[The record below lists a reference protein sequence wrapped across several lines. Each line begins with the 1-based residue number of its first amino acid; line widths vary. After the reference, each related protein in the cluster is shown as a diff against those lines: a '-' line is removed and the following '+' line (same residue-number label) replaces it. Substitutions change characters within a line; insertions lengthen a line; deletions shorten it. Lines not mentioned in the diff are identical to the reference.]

1 MPKEASV
8 DIACLFQVGKDAQT
22 PRRCGGCAAHDMF
35 WRRFRG
41 HRMGTNRLIHE
52 TSPYLLQHAHNP
64 VDWHPWTEE
73 AFAIARSE
81 DKPVLLSIGYSACHW
96 CHVMAHESF
105 EDNEIAAVMN
115 ARFVNVK
122 VDREERPDLDLVYQN
137 AVQLFI
143 RRGGGWPLTMFLT
156 PDKVP
161 FYGGTYFPPSD
172 RHGLPGFPKLLSM
185 LADAYRDRKEDIAR
199 TTAEAQSALVQM
211 SRQTSRQTSREA
223 PEATSPEIAPD
234 LLTQSA
240 EELSRIFDPI
250 HGGFGDAP
258 KFPQTPALH
267 LLLRAHQASGEAAYL
282 SMVTQ
287 TLGKMAW
294 GGIYDH
300 LGGGFHR
307 YSTDRHWLVP
317 HFEKMLYDNAQL
329 ASLYFAVF
337 QATGQT
343 FYRDI
348 GEEILAYVLREMT
361 AKEGG
366 FYSTQDADTDGH
378 EGTTYVWTMSE
389 IQEALGPEVMGTDAA
404 LFCGYYGVTPDGNF
418 EGANIL
424 HVSRPISDLAK
435 ESGRTV
441 PEIETRLRVGRQALL
456 ALRVKRPQPF
466 RDEKILTSWNGLMIS
481 AFVAGYQVTRKAHYL
496 AAARRAA
503 AFVMGSLCRDGRLL
517 RTWKDG
523 VAKLSGYLD
532 DQALFIQAL
541 IALYEAT
548 GEGQFLHDARGLAAR
563 MIADYGD
570 AADGGFFFTSSDHE
584 ALITREKPIYDQ
596 SVPSGNA
603 AAAQALLHLFHLT
616 GDSVYEAAARRTLLA
631 FSQMMDNPTGC
642 GQMILAADLALR
654 RTVEIVLISP
664 DLPPL
669 SAPSAPSGETRTETW
684 LTALH
689 RLYLPNKA
697 IHLVHAERAD
707 AADLPIPA
715 RGKRMVDGQATV
727 YVCKNFTCS
736 PPLTDWDEIRKYL
749 V

>member
-1 MPKEASV
+1 M
-8 DIACLFQVGKDAQT
+8 
-22 PRRCGGCAAHDMF
+22 M
-35 WRRFRG
+35 RFSFHGNAMRA
-41 HRMGTNRLIHE
+41 NRLIHE

-64 VDWHPWTEE
+64 VDWHPWTEA
-73 AFAIARSE
+73 AFARARSE

-105 EDNEIAAVMN
+105 EDDEIAALMN
-115 ARFVNVK
+115 ARFVNIK
-122 VDREERPDLDLVYQN
+122 VDREERPDLDLIYQN

-172 RHGLPGFPKLLSM
+172 RHGLPCFPKILEM

-199 TTAEAQSALVQM
+199 TTSEAQNALVQM
-211 SRQTSRQTSREA
+211 SHRTPDPTLQ
-223 PEATSPEIAPD
+223 EIAPD

-240 EELSRIFDPI
+240 EGLSRIFDAT
-250 HGGFGDAP
+250 HGGFGNAP

-267 LLLRAHQASGEAAYL
+267 LLLRAHSLSGEAAYL
-282 SMVTQ
+282 AMVTQ

-329 ASLYFAVF
+329 APLYFAVF

-348 GEEILAYVLREMT
+348 GEEILEYVLREMT
-361 AKEGG
+361 DKEGG
-366 FYSTQDADTDGH
+366 FYSTQDADTEGH
-378 EGTTYVWTMSE
+378 EGTTYVWTMAE
-389 IQEALGPEVMGTDAA
+389 IHEALGDEAGR
-404 LFCGYYGVTPDGNF
+404 LFCRYYGVTPGGNF

-424 HVSRPISDLAK
+424 HVSRPISDLSK
-435 ESGRTV
+435 ESGKPV
-441 PEIETRLRVGRQALL
+441 PEIEALLRAGRQTLL
-456 ALRVKRPQPF
+456 ARRMQRPQPF
-466 RDEKILTSWNGLMIS
+466 RDEKVLTSWNSLMIS
-481 AFVAGYQVTRKAHYL
+481 AFVAGYQVTRKTHYL
-496 AAARRAA
+496 AAAQRAA
-503 AFVMGSLCRDGRLL
+503 AFVMENLCKEGRLL

-523 VAKLSGYLD
+523 VAKLNGYLD
-532 DQALFIQAL
+532 DQALSIQAL

-548 GEGQFLHDARGLAAR
+548 GTVEYLHDAQRIATR

-570 AADGGFFFTSSDHE
+570 TADGGFFFTSSDHE
-584 ALITREKPIYDQ
+584 ALITREKPVYDQ

-616 GDSVYEAAARRTLLA
+616 GEPVYEEAARGTLLA
-631 FSQMMDNPTGC
+631 FSPMMDNPTGC
-642 GQMILAADLALR
+642 GQMILAADLYLR
-654 RTVEIVLISP
+654 RPIEIVLISP
-664 DLPPL
+664 DLPAL
-669 SAPSAPSGETRTETW
+669 SAPAAPAREIETW

-689 RLYLPNKA
+689 RLYLPNKV
-697 IHLVHAERAD
+697 IHLVPSDRAD
-707 AADLPIPA
+707 AADLPAPV
-715 RGKRMVDGQATV
+715 RGKRRVEGQATV

-736 PPLTDWDEIRKYL
+736 PPLTDWDAIQEQL
-749 V
+749 LPLQV